1 MTACRAF
8 LTRLARDRAGA
19 TAVEFALIGP
29 AVIGLMLGV
38 FQVGIAMQS
47 YNAIR
52 SVTAEAAR
60 YATVAY
66 QKGEEPSNAAIRAQA
81 IAIADGSPYLLDPD
95 PNVLTVTVTDAAVQR
110 VNGAREMTITVSY
123 RVPAVLPLFEWT
135 SPTISQSRP
144 IFVLE

>member
-1 MTACRAF
+1 MTGARTF
-8 LTRLARDRAGA
+8 LARLARDCAGA
-19 TAVEFALIGP
+19 TIVEFAILAP

-38 FQVGIAMQS
+38 FQIGMAMQS

-60 YATVAY
+60 YATVEY
-66 QKGEEPSNAAIRAQA
+66 QKGEEPNNAAIRTQT
-81 IAIADGSPYLLDPD
+81 IAIADGPPYLLDPD
-95 PNVLTVTVTDAAVQR
+95 ELTVTVVDAANQR

-123 RVPAVLPLFEWT
+123 DVPSVLPLFEWT
-135 SPTISQSRP
+135 SPTVTQTRP